1 MVGTS
6 FVRQS
11 TVTIETCT
19 GGMGGGL
26 LQHTAVV
33 IHVED
38 KRMRQRRILQSKA
51 VGHFLVP
58 RLVFAIGRG
67 KLATCETFSGRVE
80 GIHHV
85 AGDLRQ
91 LAQLVFEEHGTTGL
105 LCTRADGH
113 VRVFVRAPSHR
124 FEPHVGRR
132 SANVSGGSGK
142 LRESTE

>member
-19 GGMGGGL
+19 GGRGGGL

-132 SANVSGGSGK
+132 SANVSGRSGK